1 MLADSEHRGPQ
12 CIGWVTFRV
21 RCVFSKRSSTWPS
34 ASRISLAGADAGH
47 ERQPF
52 LFARPASSI
61 NVACEKSHDR
71 SVLPLHVDAG
81 MLFAAHKTR
90 RSGVI
95 VTDRRPEQRWS
106 MLWRNRG
113 NQTHRGSR
121 FATPRLHTPVKLE
134 TWYAH
139 VPLTPKKSTYGGGAE
154 YFSVLTKPYH

>member
-34 ASRISLAGADAGH
+34 ALRFSLAGADAGY

-52 LFARPASSI
+52 LFARAASSI

-95 VTDRRPEQRWS
+95 ATDRRPEQRWS

-113 NQTHRGSR
+113 KSNASR
-121 FATPRLHTPVKLE
+121 VSIRNSEAPHPSKTRNLVRSRAPH
-134 TWYAH
+134 
-139 VPLTPKKSTYGGGAE
+139 PKEKYVWRWGRI
-154 YFSVLTKPYH
+154 F